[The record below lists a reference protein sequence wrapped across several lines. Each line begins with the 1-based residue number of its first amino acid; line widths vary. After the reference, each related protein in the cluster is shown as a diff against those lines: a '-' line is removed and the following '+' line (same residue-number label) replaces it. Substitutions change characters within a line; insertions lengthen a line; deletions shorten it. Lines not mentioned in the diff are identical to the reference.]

1 MGACTSG
8 ANDGPEG
15 DEYKSIPAP
24 ELVRIAAMQRRK
36 LSVAGTHVGD
46 LNNPSSSRMEARPL
60 FVDVSLG
67 EGHALLTQACLSRK
81 GVIPYSKQKTNQDRF
96 VSQFEVQGDPQISFF
111 AVMDGHGLYGHLVSQ
126 FIADNFIR
134 CLEMGDIRPDPE
146 AAIQKAVRLCCQEL
160 KKTAIDLSFS
170 GSTLVCGLV
179 VGTEDENKKL
189 TRHIYCGNIGDSRA
203 VLIREQDGKHVAE
216 ALSVDQKP
224 DNPGER
230 ERIEAAGG
238 RIATIQG
245 PPGEELGPMRVWLK
259 DLEVPGLAM
268 SRSIGDDIS
277 QQVGVISVPEVF
289 RHEVHPTDEYAVWAT
304 DGVWEFLSNQ
314 EVADI
319 IMGAG
324 GDLTKACQLVVDEA
338 THRWREREEVIDDI
352 TCVVVDLW
360 SIPKKQPG
368 KSRPPGP
375 V

>member
-8 ANDGPEG
+8 ANDGPEA
-15 DEYKSIPAP
+15 DEFKSIPAP
-24 ELVRIAAMQRRK
+24 ELVRIAALQRRK

-46 LNNPSSSRMEARPL
+46 LNNPSGRMDLKPC
-60 FVDVSLG
+60 FVDVSVG
-67 EGHALLTQACLSRK
+67 NGNSALMTQACLSRK

-96 VSQFEVQGDPQISFF
+96 VFKFAVQGDPHINLFG
-111 AVMDGHGLYGHLVSQ
+111 VMDGHGLYGHLVSQ

-134 CLEMGDIRPDPE
+134 CLEMSEIRADPE
-146 AAIQKAVRLCCQEL
+146 AAIAKGVKMCCQEL
-160 KKTAIDLSFS
+160 RKTAIDLSFS
-170 GSTLVCGLV
+170 GSTLVFGLV
-179 VGTEDENKKL
+179 IGTEDEAKNL
-189 TRHIYCGNIGDSRA
+189 SRRIYCGNVGDSRA
-203 VLIREQDGKHVAE
+203 VLIREQDGKHVAK
-216 ALSVDQKP
+216 AMSVDQKP

-277 QQVGVISVPEVF
+277 QQVGVISIPEVTH
-289 RHEVHPTDEYAVWAT
+289 HEIQPSDEYAVWAT

-319 IMGAG
+319 VMSAA
-324 GDLTKACQLVVDEA
+324 GDLTKACQLLVDEA
-338 THRWREREEVIDDI
+338 TRRWRDREEVIDDI

-360 SIPKKQPG
+360 SIPKKPS
-368 KSRPPGP
+368 K
-375 V
+375 